1 MVPHNILKFIKL
13 YLAAIFFFFIFRMI
27 LFISE
32 MERIDTTVSTS
43 DILLSFWM
51 GIRFDV
57 VITGY
62 ILLLPFLIISVLTIS
77 KQRSSI
83 VHTGLRYYI
92 NGMFTLAFL
101 ICAVDIPYFNQFF
114 ARFSV
119 SAFEW
124 MDSPVFV
131 LKMAMQEPR
140 YWMFVLPFCLIIYVF
155 YRITTGL
162 FSEIGQNEKG
172 KMIPGILF
180 SILFLGFM
188 LLGIRGRLD
197 EKSPIRVGTAFFSD
211 NAFLNQLGLNP
222 NFTLIRSYL
231 DSRKEENKKVS
242 LMDENK
248 AIFNVQ
254 KYLGITTPDDS
265 FPLNRIVA
273 QDSVQEN
280 KYNVVLII
288 MESMS
293 VAKMTRHGNTFHL
306 TPFLDSI
313 SNKGYYFD
321 NAYTAGI
328 HTFNGIFSS
337 LFSFPALFRQHPLKG
352 STLKKYHG
360 IFTALKKYDYSSIY
374 FTTHDGQFD
383 NVEGFLK
390 ANDCE
395 QVISKD
401 DYPSEKIKT
410 TLGVPDDY
418 MFEYSIP
425 LLNELHAKNKPFV
438 AAYMTTSDHGPYY
451 IPEYFT
457 PKNKDIKKQ
466 IVEYADF
473 SLRKMI
479 SLSSKQKWFDNTIFV
494 FVADHGSPL
503 DSDYEMSLDYHH
515 SPLLFYAPRIITDHK
530 TFSDMAGQIDIF
542 PTIMGLLQLPYTNNT
557 LGINLLKEKRPYI
570 YFSAD
575 DKYGVIDEEW
585 FLMVNSE
592 KKRSLYQYKT
602 KSKNNFILDKPE
614 LAEKMDAYA
623 KSNFQA
629 YQFVLSNNKQ

>member
-1 MVPHNILKFIKL
+1 
-13 YLAAIFFFFIFRMI
+13 
-27 LFISE
+27 
-32 MERIDTTVSTS
+32 
-43 DILLSFWM
+43 
-51 GIRFDV
+51 
-57 VITGY
+57 
-62 ILLLPFLIISVLTIS
+62 
-77 KQRSSI
+77 
-83 VHTGLRYYI
+83 
-92 NGMFTLAFL
+92 
-101 ICAVDIPYFNQFF
+101 
-114 ARFSV
+114 
-119 SAFEW
+119 
-124 MDSPVFV
+124 
-131 LKMAMQEPR
+131 
-140 YWMFVLPFCLIIYVF
+140 
-155 YRITTGL
+155 
-162 FSEIGQNEKG
+162 
-172 KMIPGILF
+172 
-180 SILFLGFM
+180 
-188 LLGIRGRLD
+188 
-197 EKSPIRVGTAFFSD
+197 
-211 NAFLNQLGLNP
+211 
-222 NFTLIRSYL
+222 
-231 DSRKEENKKVS
+231 
-242 LMDENK
+242 
-248 AIFNVQ
+248 
-254 KYLGITTPDDS
+254 
-265 FPLNRIVA
+265 
-273 QDSVQEN
+273 
-280 KYNVVLII
+280 
-288 MESMS
+288 
-293 VAKMTRHGNTFHL
+293 
-306 TPFLDSI
+306 
-313 SNKGYYFD
+313 
-321 NAYTAGI
+321 
-328 HTFNGIFSS
+328 
-337 LFSFPALFRQHPLKG
+337 
-352 STLKKYHG
+352 
-360 IFTALKKYDYSSIY
+360 
-374 FTTHDGQFD
+374 
-383 NVEGFLK
+383 
-390 ANDCE
+390 
-395 QVISKD
+395 
-401 DYPSEKIKT
+401 
-410 TLGVPDDY
+410 

-479 SLSSKQKWFDNTIFV
+479 SVSSKQKWFDNTIFV